1 MRSVA
6 SLVPGKASKQASLR
20 SLLLDAAVRLSSSL
34 LLSMAATLQD
44 MARIGQLR
52 LRGAKLSG
60 SWVGGPVTQW
70 RFLCLLSP
78 VQGRNGKTST
88 TLDRYVAAK
97 TDRQILGSRDATG
110 GLRHGR
116 DKYAQKARQEAQS
129 PCRLSSGPP
138 ISWACRAS
146 RLWG

>member
-97 TDRQILGSRDATG
+97 TDRQTDLGKS
-110 GLRHGR
+110 
-116 DKYAQKARQEAQS
+116 
-129 PCRLSSGPP
+129 
-138 ISWACRAS
+138 
-146 RLWG
+146 